1 MYDKAID
8 NTGEMP
14 IHLLQNE
21 FQTLVEE
28 SSKSIFSS
36 CGFDN
41 VVVDGQNMVDN
52 VVIDDNGKSVGS
64 GTRRRSN
71 NNNRGGEL

>member
-1 MYDKAID
+1 MC
-8 NTGEMP
+8 E
-14 IHLLQNE
+14 
-21 FQTLVEE
+21 
-28 SSKSIFSS
+28 KSLALAPP
-36 CGFDN
+36 GFDD